1 MNSLSQ
7 NKSVR
12 LEWIDIAKG
21 FVILWVVALHVG
33 LLFDNNKFINDL
45 LFHSWAMPF
54 FYIVSGLFISRK
66 DDFRPFVGK
75 KTNQL
80 IVPLVFFVFLTN
92 TLFWVVGDLL
102 GGAESGWIQ
111 KKPQWVSTL
120 QFCWYEG
127 HEDFRNFPL
136 WFIPALFNA
145 SVLYKLIIIVSM
157 DRWIYKGVSVL
168 VLTGVMLALQRL
180 SVNLP
185 LFIDVGVLALP
196 YMLVGDFWKN
206 KTSFI
211 ANASSTKQEWKVGLL
226 AFLVFIVGY
235 SIQASW
241 SLFPVID
248 ILKYVTAVAGSLVV
262 LWIAKQ
268 IKHFSFLAFCGRNSL
283 IILGV
288 HLPLTAIRP
297 LLMKF
302 ISNEWIMKGVLF
314 VVIVVIA
321 CVLAYLFN
329 KYIPKLV
336 GKMPLLNL

>member
-1 MNSLSQ
+1 M
-7 NKSVR
+7 
-12 LEWIDIAKG
+12 
-21 FVILWVVALHVG
+21 
-33 LLFDNNKFINDL
+33 
-45 LFHSWAMPF
+45 
-54 FYIVSGLFISRK
+54 
-66 DDFRPFVGK
+66 
-75 KTNQL
+75 
-80 IVPLVFFVFLTN
+80 
-92 TLFWVVGDLL
+92 
-102 GGAESGWIQ
+102 
-111 KKPQWVSTL
+111 PQWVSTL

-145 SVLYKLIIIVSM
+145 SVLYKLIIIFSK
-157 DRWIYKGVSVL
+157 DRWIYKEASVF
-168 VLTGVMLALQRL
+168 VLTGVMLALKRL

-196 YMLVGDFWKN
+196 YMLVGDFWKT

-241 SLFPVID
+241 SLFLVID

-268 IKHFSFLAFCGRNSL
+268 IKHFSFL
-283 IILGV
+283 GV

-302 ISNEWIMKGVLF
+302 ISNELIMKGVLF